1 MNTSQPL
8 GQAARAT
15 IRPTLI
21 NDVPVLSNFRED
33 SVEAAN
39 VKLNNAQEQ
48 LQSAVFNLLSA
59 LDPVLCDTPQAPA
72 EKSPTNPPIGQSQAA
87 RFYHQKAAEFFGIA
101 RQLQDIQE
109 RLTFK

>member
-8 GQAARAT
+8 GQAART

-21 NDVPVLSNFRED
+21 NDVPVLFNFRED

-39 VKLNNAQEQ
+39 VKLNSAQEQ
-48 LQSAVFNLLSA
+48 LQSVVFSLLDA
-59 LDPVLCDTPQAPA
+59 LEPVLCDMPSATMAQTP
-72 EKSPTNPPIGQSQAA
+72 SVPPIGQSPAA

>member
-1 MNTSQPL
+1 MNPNQPV
-8 GQAARAT
+8 GQTARN
-15 IRPTLI
+15 IRLAQT
-21 NDVPVLSNFRED
+21 NDVAASANFRED

-48 LQSAVFNLLSA
+48 LQSTVLNLMSA

-72 EKSPTNPPIGQSQAA
+72 EKSPSNQPIGQSPAA
-87 RFYHQKAAEFFGIA
+87 RFYHQKAEEFFGIA